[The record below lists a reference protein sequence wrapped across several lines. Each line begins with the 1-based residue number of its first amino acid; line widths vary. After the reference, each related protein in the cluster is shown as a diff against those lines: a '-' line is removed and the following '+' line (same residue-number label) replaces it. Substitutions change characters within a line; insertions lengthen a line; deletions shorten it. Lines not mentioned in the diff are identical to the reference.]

1 MALEWLKQRYSEVS
15 ASLKTEVTKIRSKG
29 FLEAVVAGCALV
41 AHADGVVKP
50 EEKQKM
56 MGFLRNS
63 EVLSV
68 FGADEIIAIFDKY
81 AKQFEFDAQ
90 IGQASALQAVAKV
103 KDKEAEARLMVRV
116 CCAVGAADG
125 DFDDQEKAIV
135 RKICAELG
143 LNPKDFDL
151 V

>member
-1 MALEWLKQRYSEVS
+1 MALEWLKQRYSEVT
-15 ASLKTEVTKIRSKG
+15 ANLKTEVSKFKNKS

-68 FGADEIIAIFDKY
+68 FDVQEVIAIFDKY
-81 AKQFEFDAQ
+81 SKQFEFDHQ
-90 IGQASALQAVAKV
+90 IGQASALQVVSKLKG
-103 KDKEAEARLMVRV
+103 KDAEARLMVRV
-116 CCAVGAADG
+116 CCAIGAADG
-125 DFDDQEKAIV
+125 NFDNDEKAV
-135 RKICAELG
+135 VSKICTELG

-151 V
+151 

>member
-1 MALEWLKQRYSEVS
+1 MALEWLKQRYSEV
-15 ASLKTEVTKIRSKG
+15 AANLKTEVSKFKNKS

-68 FGADEIIAIFDKY
+68 FDVQEVIAIFDKY
-81 AKQFEFDAQ
+81 SKQFEFDHQ
-90 IGQASALQAVAKV
+90 IGQASALQVVSKLKG
-103 KDKEAEARLMVRV
+103 KDAEARLMVRV
-116 CCAVGAADG
+116 CCAIGAADG
-125 DFDDQEKAIV
+125 NFDPDEKAV
-135 RKICAELG
+135 ASKICAELG

-151 V
+151 

>member
-1 MALEWLKQRYSEVS
+1 MALEWLKQRYSEVT
-15 ASLKTEVTKIRSKG
+15 ANLKTEVSKFKNKS

-68 FGADEIIAIFDKY
+68 FDVQEVIAIFDKY
-81 AKQFEFDAQ
+81 SKQFEFDHQ
-90 IGQASALQAVAKV
+90 IGQASALQVVGKLKG
-103 KDKEAEARLMVRV
+103 KDAEARLMVRV
-116 CCAVGAADG
+116 CCAIGAADG
-125 DFDDQEKAIV
+125 NFDNDEKAV
-135 RKICAELG
+135 VSKICTELG

-151 V
+151 

>member
-1 MALEWLKQRYSEVS
+1 
-15 ASLKTEVTKIRSKG
+15 
-29 FLEAVVAGCALV
+29 
-41 AHADGVVKP
+41 
-50 EEKQKM
+50 M

-68 FGADEIIAIFDKY
+68 FSTDEVITIFDKY
-81 AKQFEFDAQ
+81 AKQFEFDHQ
-90 IGQASALQAVAKV
+90 IGQASALQAVAKL

-116 CCAVGAADG
+116 CCAIGAADG
-125 DFDDQEKAIV
+125 NFDDDEKGVV
-135 RKICAELG
+135 RKICAELS

>member
-15 ASLKTEVTKIRSKG
+15 ASLKTEVAKIRSKG

-41 AHADGVVKP
+41 AHADGVVRP

-68 FGADEIIAIFDKY
+68 FSADEIIVIFDKY
-81 AKQFEFDAQ
+81 AKQFEFDSQ

-125 DFDDQEKAIV
+125 DFDEKEKAVV
-135 RKICAELG
+135 RKICTELS

-151 V
+151 A

>member
-1 MALEWLKQRYSEVS
+1 MALEWLKQRYTEVS
-15 ASLKTEVTKIRSKG
+15 ANLKSEVTKLRNKS

-41 AHADGVVKP
+41 ANADGVVRP

-68 FGADEIIAIFDKY
+68 FSTEEVITIFDKY
-81 AKQFEFDAQ
+81 AKQFEFDHQ
-90 IGQASALQAVAKV
+90 IGQASALQAVAKL

-116 CCAVGAADG
+116 CCAIGAADG
-125 DFDDQEKAIV
+125 NFDDDEKAVV

>member
-1 MALEWLKQRYSEVS
+1 MALEWLKQRYSEVT
-15 ASLKTEVTKIRSKG
+15 ANLKTEVTKLKNKT

-63 EVLSV
+63 DVLSV
-68 FGADEIIAIFDKY
+68 FSVEEVIGIFDKY
-81 AKQFEFDAQ
+81 SKQFEFDHQ
-90 IGQASALQAVAKV
+90 IGQASALQVVAKLKG
-103 KDKEAEARLMVRV
+103 KDAEARLMVRV
-116 CCAVGAADG
+116 CCAIGAADG
-125 DFDDQEKAIV
+125 NFDDNEKGVV

-151 V
+151 A

>member
-1 MALEWLKQRYSEVS
+1 MALEWLKQRYTEVS
-15 ASLKTEVTKIRSKG
+15 ANLKSEVTKLRNKS
-29 FLEAVVAGCALV
+29 FLDAVVAGCALV
-41 AHADGVVKP
+41 AYADGVVRP

-68 FGADEIIAIFDKY
+68 FSTEEVITIFDKY
-81 AKQFEFDAQ
+81 AKQFEFDHQ
-90 IGQASALQAVAKV
+90 IGQASALQAVDKS

-116 CCAVGAADG
+116 CCAIGAADG
-125 DFDDQEKAIV
+125 NFDNDEKAVV
-135 RKICAELG
+135 RKICAELN

>member
-15 ASLKTEVTKIRSKG
+15 ASMKNEVTKIRNKG
-29 FLEAVVAGCALV
+29 FLEAVVAGCVLV
-41 AHADGVVKP
+41 AHADGVVRP

-63 EVLSV
+63 EMLSV
-68 FGADEIIAIFDKY
+68 FSTEEVITIFDKY
-81 AKQFEFDAQ
+81 SRQFEFDYQ
-90 IGQASALQAVAKV
+90 IGQASALQAVVKV
-103 KDKEAEARLMVRV
+103 KNNDAEAKLMVRV
-116 CCAVGAADG
+116 CCAIGAADG
-125 DFDDQEKAIV
+125 SFDDQEKAIV

>member
-15 ASLKTEVTKIRSKG
+15 ANLKSEVSKLRNKS

-41 AHADGVVKP
+41 ANADGTVRP

-68 FGADEIIAIFDKY
+68 FSTEEVITIFDKY
-81 AKQFEFDAQ
+81 AKQFEFDHQ
-90 IGQASALQAVAKV
+90 IGEASALQAVAKLKG
-103 KDKEAEARLMVRV
+103 KDAEARLMVRV
-116 CCAVGAADG
+116 CCAIGAADG
-125 DFDDQEKAIV
+125 NFDQSEKAV
-135 RKICAELG
+135 AVKICTELG

-151 V
+151 T

>member
-15 ASLKTEVTKIRSKG
+15 ASLKTEVAKIRSKG

-41 AHADGVVKP
+41 AHADGVVRP

-68 FGADEIIAIFDKY
+68 FSADEIIVIFDKY

-125 DFDDQEKAIV
+125 DFDEKEKAVV
-135 RKICAELG
+135 RKICTELS

-151 V
+151 A

>member
-15 ASLKTEVTKIRSKG
+15 ANLKNEVTKIRNKS

-41 AHADGVVKP
+41 AYADGVARP

-68 FGADEIIAIFDKY
+68 FSADEVIVIFDKY
-81 AKQFEFDAQ
+81 AKQFEFDHQ

-103 KDKEAEARLMVRV
+103 KSKEDEARLMVRV
-116 CCAVGAADG
+116 CCAIGAADG
-125 DFDDQEKAIV
+125 NFDDNEKAIV

-151 V
+151 A

>member
-1 MALEWLKQRYSEVS
+1 MALEWLKQRYSEV
-15 ASLKTEVTKIRSKG
+15 AANLKTEVSKFKNKS

-68 FGADEIIAIFDKY
+68 FDVQEVIAIFEKY
-81 AKQFEFDAQ
+81 SKQFEFDHQ
-90 IGQASALQAVAKV
+90 IGQASALQVVGKLKG
-103 KDKEAEARLMVRV
+103 KDAEARLMVRV
-116 CCAVGAADG
+116 CCAIGAADG
-125 DFDDQEKAIV
+125 NFDPDEKAV
-135 RKICAELG
+135 ASKICAELG

-151 V
+151 

>member
-15 ASLKTEVTKIRSKG
+15 ANLKTEVTKLRNKS

-41 AHADGVVKP
+41 AHADGVVRA

-63 EVLSV
+63 EVLSAFSTEDV
-68 FGADEIIAIFDKY
+68 ISIFDKY
-81 AKQFEFDAQ
+81 AKQFEFDYQ

-103 KDKEAEARLMVRV
+103 KDKSDEARLMVRV
-116 CCAVGAADG
+116 CCAIGAADG
-125 DFDDQEKAIV
+125 NFDDNEKAIV
-135 RKICAELG
+135 RKICAELN

-151 V
+151 A

>member
-1 MALEWLKQRYSEVS
+1 MALEWLKQRYSEVT
-15 ASLKTEVTKIRSKG
+15 ANLKTEVSKFKNKS

-68 FGADEIIAIFDKY
+68 FDVQEVIAIFDKY
-81 AKQFEFDAQ
+81 SKQFEFDHQ
-90 IGQASALQAVAKV
+90 IGQASALQVVSKLKG
-103 KDKEAEARLMVRV
+103 KDAEARLMVRV
-116 CCAVGAADG
+116 CCAIGAADG
-125 DFDDQEKAIV
+125 NFDPDEKAV
-135 RKICAELG
+135 ASKICAELG

-151 V
+151 

>member
-15 ASLKTEVTKIRSKG
+15 ANLKSEVAKLKNKS

-41 AHADGVVKP
+41 AHADGAVKA

-63 EVLSV
+63 EVLSA
-68 FGADEIIAIFDKY
+68 FSADEVIGIFDKY

-103 KDKEAEARLMVRV
+103 KAKEAEARLMVRV

-125 DFDDQEKAIV
+125 DFDEKEKAMV

>member
-1 MALEWLKQRYSEVS
+1 MALEWLKQRYSEV
-15 ASLKTEVTKIRSKG
+15 AANLKTEVSKFKNKS

-68 FGADEIIAIFDKY
+68 FDVQEVIAIFDKY
-81 AKQFEFDAQ
+81 SKQFEFDHQ
-90 IGQASALQAVAKV
+90 IGQASALQVVGKLKG
-103 KDKEAEARLMVRV
+103 KDAEARLMVRV
-116 CCAVGAADG
+116 CCAIGAADG
-125 DFDDQEKAIV
+125 NFDPDEKAV
-135 RKICAELG
+135 ASKICAELG

-151 V
+151 

>member
-15 ASLKTEVTKIRSKG
+15 ANLKSEVAKLRNKS

-41 AHADGVVKP
+41 ANADGTVRP

-68 FGADEIIAIFDKY
+68 FSTEEVITIFDKY
-81 AKQFEFDAQ
+81 AKQFEFDHQ
-90 IGQASALQAVAKV
+90 IGEASALQAVAKL
-103 KDKEAEARLMVRV
+103 KDKDAEARLMARV
-116 CCAVGAADG
+116 CCAIGAADG
-125 DFDDQEKAIV
+125 DFDQKEKAVVI
-135 RKICAELG
+135 KICAELG

-151 V
+151 T